1 MQADLEGYIRRAA
14 RRRGLRLTEVA
25 RRAGLSRQ
33 ALYDAWQP
41 GRYPSINTI
50 ISLAEALELH
60 PLSLLQR
67 LFTDTP
73 QPSVYRVDACG
84 QVDRG
89 TFLDDG
95 GCPDG
100 SQVPLEARFRKAW
113 ILQNTGEQPWHGRRL
128 VCQDGHLRLCTA
140 DGRLLRLN
148 PTLTPEADA
157 VAIPTTRPGE
167 AATVEMDF
175 TAPALPATVLSYWK
189 MAYPDGT
196 LCFPESRGVWAKV
209 TAVEPRRT
217 RQDPPEPP

>member
-73 QPSVYRVDACG
+73 QPSVYRVDASG

-100 SQVPLEARFRKAW
+100 TQVPAEGRFRKAW
-113 ILQNTGEQPWHGRRL
+113 ILQNTGEQPWRGRRL
-128 VCQDGHLRLCTA
+128 VCQDGQLRLCTA
-140 DGRLLRLN
+140 DGHLLRLN
-148 PTLTPEADA
+148 PTLTPE
-157 VAIPTTRPGE
+157 
-167 AATVEMDF
+167 
-175 TAPALPATVLSYWK
+175 
-189 MAYPDGT
+189 
-196 LCFPESRGVWAKV
+196 
-209 TAVEPRRT
+209 
-217 RQDPPEPP
+217 